1 MKRKNY
7 YSFED
12 NKTIYQR
19 IRDNIPIQDYAAS
32 RGFQICK
39 KGSYYQIIGE
49 KGKSDFSSVMINSKT
64 NRYGRYAYSKEQKS
78 IIDFVMELDSCDEQA
93 AIIKLKPLINTYSLS
108 QVHTTRRSKTPQN
121 TELILPEKADTIK
134 NVYAYL
140 TKTRYINKNIVDNF
154 IWNNN
159 LYQDEKSN
167 CVFVSYDR
175 QGKAKFCNKRGSST
189 KRKFKQDVPGSDYE
203 HCFFIDNGSGTL
215 IVTESVIDS
224 MSVMSI
230 MEDRGKDINEYSYV
244 ALSGTGKWEAV
255 GNILKENPCI
265 NTVILSCDNDDSGF
279 RAMDNIKSMISSD
292 HPSISCKYFLP
303 KTENDW
309 NEQLKFNRQH
319 KLSTKDYLRMKT
331 DEITEH
337 CSTAVQ
343 NSNIITFST
352 AI

>member
-1 MKRKNY
+1 MKRKHY

-64 NRYGRYAYSKEQKS
+64 NRYARYAYSKEQKS
-78 IIDFVMELDSCDEQA
+78 IIDFVMELDNCDVQS
-93 AIIKLKPLINTYSLS
+93 AINKLRPLIDTYDLA
-108 QVHTTRRSKTPQN
+108 QAHISKTTKTHEN
-121 TELILPEKADTIK
+121 KKLVLPERADTIR

-159 LYQDEKSN
+159 LYQDSRNN

-175 QGKAKFCNKRGSST
+175 QGSAKFCNKRGSNT
-189 KRKFKQDVPGSDYE
+189 KSDFKQDMPGSDYE
-203 HCFFIDNGSGTL
+203 HGFFIDNGSNTL
-215 IVTESVIDS
+215 VVTEAVIDC

-230 MEDRGKDINEYSYV
+230 MEDSGKRINKYSYV
-244 ALSGTGKWEAV
+244 SLSGNCKWEAV

-265 NTVILSCDNDDSGF
+265 NTVVLSCDNDEKGF
-279 RAMDNIKSMISSD
+279 MAMDNIKELIKAEY
-292 HPSISCKYFLP
+292 PSVNYEYFLP
-303 KTENDW
+303 KTEKDW
-309 NEQLKFNRQH
+309 NEQLQFNRCH

-331 DEITEH
+331 DEILAYGRD
-337 CSTAVQ
+337 AVQ
-343 NSNIITFST
+343 TSNIIAFNA

>member
-1 MKRKNY
+1 MKRKHY

-19 IRDNIPIQDYAAS
+19 IRANIPIQDYAAS

-64 NRYGRYAYSKEQKS
+64 NRYARYAYSKEQKS
-78 IIDFVMELDSCDEQA
+78 IIDFVMELDGCDEQA
-93 AIIKLKPLINTYSLS
+93 AVIKLKPLIDTYDL
-108 QVHTTRRSKTPQN
+108 SKTYTARPKKISKN
-121 TELILPEKADTIK
+121 AEFVLPTRADTIK

-140 TKTRYINKNIVDNF
+140 TKTRCINKNIVDNF

-159 LYQDEKSN
+159 LYQDERNN
-167 CVFVSYDR
+167 CVFVSYNR
-175 QGKAKFCNKRGSST
+175 QGQAKFCNKRGSST
-189 KRKFKQDVPGSDYE
+189 KSNFKQDVPGSDYE
-203 HCFFIDNGSGTL
+203 HCFFIDNGSDTL
-215 IVTESVIDS
+215 IVTESVIDC

-230 MEDRGKDINEYSYV
+230 MEDRGKIINKYSYI

-255 GNILKENPCI
+255 GNILKENPCV
-265 NTVILSCDNDDSGF
+265 NTVILSCDNDEGGF
-279 RAMDNIKSMISSD
+279 RAMDNIKNLINSD
-292 HPSISCKYFLP
+292 YPSVNYEYFLP

-309 NEQLKFNRQH
+309 NEQLKFNHQH

-331 DEITEH
+331 DEILAYGRD
-337 CSTAVQ
+337 AVQ
-343 NSNIITFST
+343 TSNIIAFNA

>member
-1 MKRKNY
+1 MKRKHY

-12 NKTIYQR
+12 NKTIYQK

-32 RGFQICK
+32 RGFQISK

-64 NRYGRYAYSKEQKS
+64 NRYARYSHSREQKS
-78 IIDFVMELDSCDEQA
+78 IIDFVMELDNCDEQA
-93 AIIKLKPLINTYSLS
+93 AIKKLRPLIDTYDLS
-108 QVHTTRRSKTPQN
+108 QARISQPRKVTETTK
-121 TELILPEKADTIK
+121 LILPEKAETIK

-140 TKTRYINKNIVDNF
+140 TKTRCINKNIVDNF

-159 LYQDEKSN
+159 LYQDDKNN

-175 QGKAKFCNKRGSST
+175 QGQAKFCNKRGSHSESS
-189 KRKFKQDVPGSDYE
+189 FKQDLPGSDYE
-203 HCFFIDNGSGTL
+203 HCFFLDNGSNTL
-215 IVTESVIDS
+215 IVTEAVIDC

-230 MEDRGKDINEYSYV
+230 MEDHGKAINEYNYV

-279 RAMDNIKSMISSD
+279 RAMDNIKNLINSNY
-292 HPSISCKYFLP
+292 PSVNYKYFLP

-309 NEQLKFNRQH
+309 NEQLKFNRHH

-331 DEITEH
+331 DEIL
-337 CSTAVQ
+337 SLNDNAAQV
-343 NSNIITFST
+343 SNIIAFNA